1 MPAKRTQFKNKLC
14 MVRAE
19 SAGVFAG
26 ILISR
31 NGNEVLLKQ
40 ARRIWYWC
48 GAATLSQLAQSGT
61 STPNKCK
68 FPEIVNQVLLIKVIE
83 IIPITAKAAKTIK
96 AVPIWKR

>member
-1 MPAKRTQFKNKLC
+1 MSKTLFKNKLC
-14 MVRAE
+14 MVRTEA
-19 SAGVFAG
+19 AGVFAG

-61 STPNKCK
+61 SSPGECK
-68 FPEIVNQVLLIKVIE
+68 FPEPVSQIVLTGVIE
-83 IIPITAKAAKTIK
+83 IIPVTAKAAKTIK
-96 AVPIWKR
+96 AVPVWKS